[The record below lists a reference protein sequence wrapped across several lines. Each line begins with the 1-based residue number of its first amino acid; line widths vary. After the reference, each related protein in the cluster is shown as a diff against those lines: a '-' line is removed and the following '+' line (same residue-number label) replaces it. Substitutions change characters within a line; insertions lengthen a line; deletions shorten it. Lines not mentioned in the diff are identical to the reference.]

1 MALKKT
7 LAAVKAQPG
16 TAKEIA
22 VRTNQH
28 EAGCSVEL
36 LTLYHRSKVTRV
48 KTPAPS
54 GRSVFVYSVADEAA
68 SQA

>member
-7 LAAVKAQPG
+7 LAAVQAQPG

-36 LTLYHRSKVTRV
+36 LTLFHRGKMSRV
-48 KTPAPS
+48 KTLQPS
-54 GRSVFVYSVADEAA
+54 GRWVFIYSVADEAA
-68 SQA
+68 SQ